1 MKTDDDMLWF
11 YVAADYKAVHVGTKR
26 KRHLWERKVFV
37 FRTTADKAESKALEI
52 AKENEH
58 EYISATGDLV
68 RWTFMGIESTSE
80 LFDKEI
86 TDGTEV
92 YWDWFVRVDRPTQE
106 AATKSKVNRQLKV
119 RRERTEKG

>member
-1 MKTDDDMLWF
+1 MNC
-11 YVAADYKAVHVGTKR
+11 VALTPLADA
-26 KRHLWERKVFV
+26 
-37 FRTTADKAESKALEI
+37 
-52 AKENEH
+52 
-58 EYISATGDLV
+58 GDLV

-92 YWDWFVRVDRPTQE
+92 YWDWFVRVDRPMQKS
-106 AATKSKVNRQLKV
+106 ATKPKANRQLKV

>member
-1 MKTDDDMLWF
+1 MNTDDDMLWF

-26 KRHLWERKVFV
+26 KRHLWERRVFV

-80 LFDKEI
+80 LFDKGI
-86 TDGTEV
+86 TNGTEV
-92 YWDWFVRVDRPTQE
+92 YWDWFVRVDRSTKE
-106 AATKSKVNRQLKV
+106 TATKPKTSRRLKV
-119 RRERTEKG
+119 RREPAKKS

>member
-1 MKTDDDMLWF
+1 MKTDDDLLWF

-26 KRHLWERKVFV
+26 KRHLWQRKVFV
-37 FRTTADKAESKALEI
+37 FRTTADNAESKALEI
-52 AKENEH
+52 ARENEH

-80 LFDKEI
+80 LFDKVI

-92 YWDWFVRVDRPTQE
+92 YWDWFVRVDKPTQKS
-106 AATKSKVNRQLKV
+106 ATKPKANRQLNV
-119 RRERTEKG
+119 RHERTEKG

>member
-1 MKTDDDMLWF
+1 MNTEDDMLWF
-11 YVAADYKAVHVGTKR
+11 YVAADYKAVHVGTNR
-26 KRHLWERKVFV
+26 KRHLWARRVFV
-37 FRTTADKAESKALEI
+37 FRTTTDRAESKALEI

-80 LFDKEI
+80 LLDKGI

-92 YWDWFVRVDRPTQE
+92 YWDWFVHVDRPKKET
-106 AATKSKVNRQLKV
+106 ATKPKANRQSKV
-119 RRERTEKG
+119 RREPTKKS